1 MTMDDDDGSKDGKL
15 IQFFAYAEDLDVID
29 GMRSQYGNCSQS
41 SAIRACIRIARDV
54 KLELSRRPFN
64 NGE

>member
-1 MTMDDDDGSKDGKL
+1 MNDDESGKDGKL
-15 IQFFAYAEDLDVID
+15 IQFFAYPEDLDVIE
-29 GMRSQYGNCSQS
+29 GVRSQYGDCSQS

>member
-1 MTMDDDDGSKDGKL
+1 MTDGEEKDGKL
-15 IQFFAYAEDLDVID
+15 IQFWAYPEDVAVIE
-29 GMRSQYGNCSQS
+29 GVQSQYGDCSQS

-54 KLELSRRPFN
+54 KLELSRQPFN